1 MFRLEL
7 RLEAPAGGL
16 YLHREFRGDIR
27 EELQHGL
34 GRWVIGSYAFVWSG
48 MKPRHYK
55 VVGEGL
61 WVIGGMTLL
70 ISAWPQEA
78 LLRFGMELPG
88 RNLRLRHGRVYVRS
102 CSFVP
107 LSAGQTLTFESP
119 LVLCKAVESGDGT
132 VRKLE
137 SESYEA
143 APARFSF
150 LLWKNLLRR
159 YRDLN
164 GREPLDSRFFFAF
177 QRFRRTD
184 VHLPLGTVAGYDGAC
199 YLAGSQELINL
210 ALCTGLGDYNDYGC
224 GMLVP
229 STLFTRPRVRTRGTA
244 HAETP

>member
-7 RLEAPAGGL
+7 GLEAPPSGL
-16 YLHREFRGDIR
+16 YLHRDFRGDIR
-27 EELQHGL
+27 EELQRGL
-34 GRWVIGSYAFVWSG
+34 GRWVLGSYTFVWSG
-48 MKPRHYK
+48 MKPRYYK

-70 ISAWPQEA
+70 INAWPQEA

-88 RNLRLRHGRVYVRS
+88 RNLRFRHGTVYVRS

-107 LSAGQTLTFESP
+107 LSAGQTLAFASP
-119 LVLCKAVESGDGT
+119 LVLCKAVDFADGT
-132 VRKLE
+132 VRQLE

-177 QRFRRTD
+177 QRFRRIN
-184 VHLPLGTVAGYDGAC
+184 VYLPFGTVAGYEGTC
-199 YLAGSQELINL
+199 YLAGSRELINL

-229 STLFTRPRVRTRGTA
+229 STPFTRSGV
-244 HAETP
+244 